1 VGATQIMPQKAASE
15 SVQSLLR
22 DAWLGMAGQVSRPQ
36 SHKWRFDDAVKGRPM
51 RFLGSYPEVAEA
63 CIEAGAEYHDV
74 TAPLEVMR
82 AHIRRRYG
90 MIGGCL
96 KTAIAKAEKEEA
108 DAECAETG
116 LAFEVGSPSHA
127 TLAAYVKEK
136 TEQIL
141 AEEAALQ
148 IAKDLMYAGGAK

>member
-1 VGATQIMPQKAASE
+1 MNSATGMLRQEPGFDVRQ
-15 SVQSLLR
+15 SVN
-22 DAWLGMAGQVSRPQ
+22 DAFVGMASSIPRPPRVR
-36 SHKWRFDDAVKGRPM
+36 WLLEDAARGRPVRPLG
-51 RFLGSYPEVAEA
+51 RFIEVAEA